1 MQENQELCPPQ
12 TAKRRTWKKTI
23 RIARGWFYI
32 TFSNCRVKK
41 RDTCGYNTSRE
52 FAHEL
57 RDIKEKL
64 YNKCEGVCPH
74 CGQHHDIS
82 FMEIHHV
89 LPWARFPELRG
100 TKRNMML
107 LCHYC
112 HKEVHINP
120 WLNIQLMRAK
130 AEELD
135 IDLTERYKTGA
146 VESEQACALNDEY
159 QSTAPAYSYTAHPQS
174 DGRTN
179 IYRITEK

>member
-41 RDTCGYNTSRE
+41 RDTCGYSSSRE

-120 WLNIQLMRAK
+120 WLNIQLMQAK
-130 AEELD
+130 AEELG

-159 QSTAPAYSYTAHPQS
+159 QSTAPAYNY
-174 DGRTN
+174 
-179 IYRITEK
+179 

>member
-41 RDTCGYNTSRE
+41 RDTCGYDRSGNLVNN
-52 FAHEL
+52 L
-57 RDIKEKL
+57 RDIKGKL
-64 YNKCEGVCPH
+64 YERCQGVCPH
-74 CGQHHDIS
+74 CGQHYDMHW
-82 FMEIHHV
+82 MEIHHV

-100 TKRNMML
+100 TKRNMLL
-107 LCHYC
+107 LCHHC

-120 WLNIQLMRAK
+120 WLNIRLMRAK
-130 AEELD
+130 AQELG

-159 QSTAPAYSYTAHPQS
+159 QSTAPAYNY
-174 DGRTN
+174 
-179 IYRITEK
+179 